1 MPTQRALKVCPY
13 LIMLPHTSGLYGKT
27 SRAMFDLC
35 ETITPLVQRNSVDE
49 GYLDLGPCGCR
60 SIAEIEDKMR
70 GLQTRI
76 WSELQIPISIGIATN
91 KLVSQIASKLRK
103 PRGFVTVP
111 PGEEQA
117 FLAPLPI
124 GKLPGIG
131 EKTATA
137 LQARGVRMIGDILT
151 RNENEL
157 ETIFG
162 RGWRDMLATARGQDD
177 GEVHIDHEDAKS
189 YSQQETFGQDI
200 LDAVEIERVLKR
212 MVDDL
217 LSKIR
222 QDRKRVRTITIKVRY
237 PDFTQESHAHSLT
250 EATDIEAPFYAH
262 VRPLLQAA
270 WRKRRPLRL
279 VSVRFSNVEDG
290 PAQLEMF
297 SQDDEKRRKLARVM
311 DQLNQK
317 TKDGVLKRG
326 HQLRTPLSTD

>member
-1 MPTQRALKVCPY
+1 
-13 LIMLPHTSGLYGKT
+13 
-27 SRAMFDLC
+27 
-35 ETITPLVQRNSVDE
+35 
-49 GYLDLGPCGCR
+49 
-60 SIAEIEDKMR
+60 
-70 GLQTRI
+70 
-76 WSELQIPISIGIATN
+76 
-91 KLVSQIASKLRK
+91 
-103 PRGFVTVP
+103 
-111 PGEEQA
+111 
-117 FLAPLPI
+117 
-124 GKLPGIG
+124 
-131 EKTATA
+131 
-137 LQARGVRMIGDILT
+137 
-151 RNENEL
+151 
-157 ETIFG
+157 
-162 RGWRDMLATARGQDD
+162 MLATARGQDD